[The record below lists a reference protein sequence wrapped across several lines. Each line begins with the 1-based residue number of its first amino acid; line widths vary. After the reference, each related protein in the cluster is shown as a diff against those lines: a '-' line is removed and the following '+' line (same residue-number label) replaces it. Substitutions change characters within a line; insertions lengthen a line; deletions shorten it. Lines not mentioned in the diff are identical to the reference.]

1 MQPSSFN
8 PYSPPEARVDAWA
21 QPVESD
27 GDVAWCDGKDLVVVR
42 DRPLPR
48 RCVKCNAHVTG
59 AVKPRTFYWHSPWL
73 YLLIL
78 VGILFYAIVALIVR
92 KKTEHA
98 VALCPAH
105 ARRRQR
111 FILGV
116 FAALFVGLVV
126 AFTGGD
132 YFGLG
137 ILLIL
142 VAILAGLFGTRI
154 LVARKMD
161 DRYVRFR
168 GASAAFLASLPAFPA
183 NRRR

>member
-1 MQPSSFN
+1 MHQQSFN

-21 QPVESD
+21 QPVEGD
-27 GDVAWCDGKDLVVVR
+27 GDIAWHDGKDLVVVR
-42 DRPLPR
+42 DKPLPR

-59 AVKPRTFYWHSPWL
+59 AVKPRKFYWHTPWL

-78 VGILFYAIVALIVR
+78 IGILFYAIVALIAR

-105 ARRRQR
+105 ARRRNR
-111 FILGV
+111 FALGAC
-116 FAALFVGLVV
+116 AAFFVGLLV
-126 AFTGGD
+126 AFSGTD

-137 ILLIL
+137 ILLII
-142 VAILAGLFGTRI
+142 VAIFAGLFGTRI

-168 GASAAFLASLPAFPA
+168 GASTAFLASLPAFPA
-183 NRRR
+183 SRRR

>member
-1 MQPSSFN
+1 MHPQSFN

-21 QPVESD
+21 QPVEGD
-27 GDVAWCDGKDLVVVR
+27 GDVAWRDGKDLVVMR
-42 DRPLPR
+42 DKPLPR

-59 AVKPRTFYWHSPWL
+59 AVKPRKFYWHTPWL

-78 VGILFYAIVALIVR
+78 IGILLYAIIALIAR
-92 KKTEHA
+92 KKSEHA
-98 VALCPAH
+98 VALCAEH
-105 ARRRQR
+105 ARRRNR
-111 FILGV
+111 VILGA
-116 FAALFVGLVV
+116 FGAFFLGLLV
-126 AFTGGD
+126 AFSGTD

-137 ILLIL
+137 ILLFI
-142 VAILAGLFGTRI
+142 VAILVGLFGARL

-168 GASAAFLASLPAFPA
+168 GASPAFLDSLPAFPA